1 MIKRRLALLALEGVL
16 LLTACGQAKDN
27 SALTMPPLD
36 AVQSAAQVIES
47 AGDNAQEDTANLPA
61 EETAEEATPA
71 GGEDTP
77 KPAEDIHHDRSG
89 GDIGGHALRICQRS
103 FRTGKLRRK
112 PILCLQ
118 QLRKHVRH
126 RFTDGMPV

>member
-61 EETAEEATPA
+61 EETAEEATPQA
-71 GGEDTP
+71 ARILRNLPRIRRCPLP
-77 KPAEDIHHDRSG
+77 K
-89 GDIGGHALRICQRS
+89 
-103 FRTGKLRRK
+103 RRK
-112 PILCLQ
+112 MRPHPMA
-118 QLRKHVRH
+118 RDSHYAGEAYH
-126 RFTDGMPV
+126 A